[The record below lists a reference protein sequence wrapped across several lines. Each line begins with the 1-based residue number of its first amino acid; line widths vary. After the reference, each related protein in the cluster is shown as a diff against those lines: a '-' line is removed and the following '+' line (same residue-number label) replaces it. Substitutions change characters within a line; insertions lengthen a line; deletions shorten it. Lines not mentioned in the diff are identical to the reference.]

1 MRICYSKLELAY
13 AIGTWEVRMHEGMPR
28 RNIRPIRG
36 IQQLAYSMAL
46 PEPQEYAESKYLGH
60 RMLFI
65 LENQRSYKYK
75 KITKNI

>member
-1 MRICYSKLELAY
+1 
-13 AIGTWEVRMHEGMPR
+13 
-28 RNIRPIRG
+28 
-36 IQQLAYSMAL
+36 MAL
-46 PEPQEYAESKYLGH
+46 PEPQESAESKYLGH